1 MKHTLILLCLLC
13 IVPFSAIA
21 SSAENE
27 QILACVTIA
36 HPTAQSVQTVCEGDI
51 AAAVLIDSDELP
63 MLLPCDTIS
72 CCVEYRHSVGGTRKN
87 TSLFFPAALLL
98 CCSPHV
104 QPNLIHAQAD
114 FDLQAGFFAQFKE

>member
-1 MKHTLILLCLLC
+1 MMKQMLILLCLLC
-13 IVPFSAIA
+13 IIPFSAIA

-72 CCVEYRHSVGGTRKN
+72 CCVEYQHSIGGTRKN
-87 TSLFFPAALLL
+87 TSLFFSSSFAIVLQSARAIKSHP
-98 CCSPHV
+98 CSSR
-104 QPNLIHAQAD
+104 
-114 FDLQAGFFAQFKE
+114 F